1 MDRRLLLKYL
11 PGMATL
17 PVEANFSELIQKP
30 KDTVARMQVSARKGL
45 RLRRRDAEDLYL
57 TTAAKADEAV
67 QVVDSTTRMFVALM
81 KQDPA
86 TVGLLTQV
94 FPEAFP
100 WVRFLPQKAV
110 QEFLVE
116 FIETARASTDLGTVS
131 PIAQVITEWKH
142 TAEIYA
148 DPDLRRAL
156 TADHGDTDLGDVPV
170 PQVAD
175 E

>member
-1 MDRRLLLKYL
+1 MTTM
-11 PGMATL
+11 PA
-17 PVEANFSELIQKP
+17 EANFSELINKP

-45 RLRRRDAEDLYL
+45 RLHRRDEEDLYL
-57 TTAAKADEAV
+57 TTAARADQVV

-81 KQDPA
+81 KESPEAVD
-86 TVGLLTQV
+86 LLTQV

-100 WVRFLPQKAV
+100 WVRFLPDGAV
-110 QEFLVE
+110 REFLLE
-116 FIETARASTDLGTVS
+116 FVETARASTELGTVE

-148 DPDLRRAL
+148 DPELYAAL
-156 TADHGDTDLGDVPV
+156 TADHGEGDYGDVPA
-170 PQVAD
+170 PEVAG